1 VLRYTPILIIDIKSP
16 PVKRPAV
23 PITIG
28 RATSR
33 I

>member
-1 VLRYTPILIIDIKSP
+1 LIIDIKSP